1 MYNQQKGMGVV
12 VKCYCGAE
20 NKLRV
25 CDLVEIIGILEMPE
39 EASEDDHNE
48 MVIHAVTIQPR
59 QLNNVVL
66 GKCGS
71 LSSGA
76 WSHCDDLL
84 VADIA
89 KARDVLLNHVTD
101 ILAGDKLAA
110 KSVLLNLTSSL
121 THRNPTPLGQI
132 PLNIYSTSSEIITD
146 LTLFIRSV
154 LPAVAYE
161 SISIDNL
168 NSTRLY
174 AKSDGEQF
182 SAGRGQFVPRTA
194 MILDETSMK
203 EGKLLDTG
211 PPTL

>member
-1 MYNQQKGMGVV
+1 M
-12 VKCYCGAE
+12 
-20 NKLRV
+20 
-25 CDLVEIIGILEMPE
+25 
-39 EASEDDHNE
+39 
-48 MVIHAVTIQPR
+48 
-59 QLNNVVL
+59 
-66 GKCGS
+66 
-71 LSSGA
+71 
-76 WSHCDDLL
+76 
-84 VADIA
+84 
-89 KARDVLLNHVTD
+89 LLNHVTD
-101 ILAGDKLAA
+101 ILEGDKLAA

-121 THRNPTPLGQI
+121 THRNPTPLGQL
-132 PLNIYSTSSEIITD
+132 PLNIYSTSSEIVAD

-168 NSTRLY
+168 NSTHLY

-211 PPTL
+211 PSLYKPELIPGVRNLRFLSRIIVAQKLSFEFPYHEFEIDTDLSVLVLGETKSILPVFTGGEIY